1 MSDVLKALDLHKFDQ
16 RISFS
21 TEKCLTYVRRA
32 SVQQEN
38 VALTVDIPY
47 KYLEHWYDLK
57 QDDKLAGCSYVEIL
71 NAFVSQN
78 GIEIKLDCERI
89 DSALRKYCGLVKSK
103 GRHLRGRARDE
114 HLSKSKNISVFQKEI
129 ARVSEANEALTTAH
143 AVQHTLAQENDDLS
157 KRYEELLSEFETLQR
172 TKEQTEKELQCVK
185 KEYEEETNINKELR
199 DYIEKIGIP
208 NKYCKNTGKDIPDV
222 GKRQQRRKL
231 KELKTQVERSLWFA
245 KTYGLNLES
254 LKLLDNDG
262 ADYVLEFKDKPPKKN
277 FKDLP
282 EAEQNKI
289 KEVLLIQDKFCIGEA
304 SYHELTM
311 IPAGETLP
319 RSYLV
324 KQCKDSLNQ
333 LCHIERTPGKN
344 EGAQVNFDDALRK
357 AIQKHVSSL
366 FDNSLSMFCLC
377 AIVQYVN
384 LKYNYRKKF
393 YLQFYFTF

>member
-1 MSDVLKALDLHKFDQ
+1 MQ
-16 RISFS
+16 FS
-21 TEKCLTYVRRA
+21 
-32 SVQQEN
+32 
-38 VALTVDIPY
+38 IPWP
-47 KYLEHWYDLK
+47 K
-57 QDDKLAGCSYVEIL
+57 
-71 NAFVSQN
+71 
-78 GIEIKLDCERI
+78 
-89 DSALRKYCGLVKSK
+89 
-103 GRHLRGRARDE
+103 
-114 HLSKSKNISVFQKEI
+114 
-129 ARVSEANEALTTAH
+129 
-143 AVQHTLAQENDDLS
+143 NDDLS

-245 KTYGLNLES
+245 ETYGLNLES

-262 ADYVLEFKDKPPKKN
+262 AGYVLEFKDKPPKKN

-377 AIVQYVN
+377 AIVQYGN